1 MMVVLSAT
9 YSHRTIVPIS
19 TTCRKFSLLRWS
31 VSWSSAMSLKKCSW
45 MKPVDCCVTQ
55 GLRGLRGLRGGVR
68 TPPVFCRLGRP
79 APCHPCALCARR
91 PPSSAVVQR
100 RAIERRREERRTGS
114 PPVERGT
121 VRIERPSETR
131 SGVRRSKSGVE
142 DARRPESGEV
152 AGSSR
157 LQSLRR
163 RSLATFRGLAYLSG
177 GHWATDRLLHR
188 DRCSCGQSFTRQR
201 LGQNAC
207 APPDAMQE
215 RGCTLVLHF
224 VAIRTVNI
232 FSFQSCRTK
241 NFGPRNPP

>member
-1 MMVVLSAT
+1 MVGCALP
-9 YSHRTIVPIS
+9 R
-19 TTCRKFSLLRWS
+19 F
-31 VSWSSAMSLKKCSW
+31 
-45 MKPVDCCVTQ
+45 
-55 GLRGLRGLRGGVR
+55 
-68 TPPVFCRLGRP
+68 FCRLGRP

-232 FSFQSCRTK
+232 FSFQSCETK
-241 NFGPRNPP
+241 NFRSTKSAVTEFFTRGPAAP

>member
-1 MMVVLSAT
+1 MVGCALP
-9 YSHRTIVPIS
+9 R
-19 TTCRKFSLLRWS
+19 F
-31 VSWSSAMSLKKCSW
+31 
-45 MKPVDCCVTQ
+45 
-55 GLRGLRGLRGGVR
+55 
-68 TPPVFCRLGRP
+68 FCRLGRP

-232 FSFQSCRTK
+232 FSFRNWIQSCETK
-241 NFGPRNPP
+241 NFRSTKSAVTEFFTRGPAAP